1 MPGGAGRWWRRRPRA
16 SVTPPGT
23 RASPLSGSRGGVCR
37 GGGGWRHGG
46 AETTKATSAQSPAA
60 GEQRGQHV
68 ARGAGT
74 RSRPGGG
81 GRGVTSAVTS
91 LGGRG
96 AAWEAGWARVACAS
110 QGAAL
115 DTRRRECGGRIC
127 HQAGGGR
134 PGAGWEGEA
143 GPGRPARPEATSA
156 RFLPFP
162 WACEATL
169 PQGQARSWRE
179 GGPRLPAPCGPWE
192 DPRGQQAMTGWR
204 LTRMDVKLTQ
214 GPNSSQAGRRGN
226 TSLCE

>member
-81 GRGVTSAVTS
+81 GRGVSSAVTS

-134 PGAGWEGEA
+134 EQAGRARPGQGGRLGRRPRLPGSCPFPGPARLPSRRDRPALGERVGLASPRPA
-143 GPGRPARPEATSA
+143 GPGRTHVAS
-156 RFLPFP
+156 
-162 WACEATL
+162 
-169 PQGQARSWRE
+169 
-179 GGPRLPAPCGPWE
+179 
-192 DPRGQQAMTGWR
+192 
-204 LTRMDVKLTQ
+204 
-214 GPNSSQAGRRGN
+214 RR
-226 TSLCE
+226 